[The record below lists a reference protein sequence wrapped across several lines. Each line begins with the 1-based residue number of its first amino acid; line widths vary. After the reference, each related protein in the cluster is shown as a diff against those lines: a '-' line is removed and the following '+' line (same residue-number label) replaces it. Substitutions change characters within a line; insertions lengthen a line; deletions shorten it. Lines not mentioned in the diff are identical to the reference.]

1 MQVYFR
7 HRGGLSMILLDYKI
21 NGNAI
26 VLSKK
31 DLEDN
36 LARLADKMEMHR
48 NNNEFEM
55 WMVTA
60 GEREAVI
67 SILKLFDYEKV

>member
-1 MQVYFR
+1 
-7 HRGGLSMILLDYKI
+7 MILWDYKI

-31 DLEDN
+31 ELEDN
-36 LARLADKMEMHR
+36 LARLEDKMEMHR

>member
-1 MQVYFR
+1 
-7 HRGGLSMILLDYKI
+7 MILIDYKI

-31 DLEDN
+31 ELEDN

-60 GEREAVI
+60 GEREAVTHWQP
-67 SILKLFDYEKV
+67 LELPTKYLWETEF

>member
-1 MQVYFR
+1 MPIGKTECFLSVNNA
-7 HRGGLSMILLDYKI
+7 SMIDI
-21 NGNAI
+21 
-26 VLSKK
+26 
-31 DLEDN
+31 
-36 LARLADKMEMHR
+36 HR

-67 SILKLFDYEKV
+67 SILKLFDYDKV